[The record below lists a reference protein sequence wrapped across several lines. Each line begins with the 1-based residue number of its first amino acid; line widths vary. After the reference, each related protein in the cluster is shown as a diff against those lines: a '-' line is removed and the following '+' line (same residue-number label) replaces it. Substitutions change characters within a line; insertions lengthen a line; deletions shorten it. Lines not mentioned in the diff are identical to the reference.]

1 MTASTQ
7 TAPRQLTVG
16 KFSAGTAALAM
27 AVVFAIIL
35 VIVALNSSKAA
46 VPATTGAKGAPPPAV
61 IDHGTS
67 NGEMA
72 RTLAAESARLSA
84 LSLGGWG
91 GPRVGSVKTDSP
103 NAVKVTTYGGWTIPA
118 KGDSPNAVKVTTYGG
133 WNIPATHHGR
143 HPGFR
148 PQ

>member
-7 TAPRQLTVG
+7 AAPKQVSFGRLPAEV
-16 KFSAGTAALAM
+16 AAMALA
-27 AVVFAIIL
+27 VIFAIVIA
-35 VIVALNSSKAA
+35 IVALNTSTVAA
-46 VPATTGAKGAPPPAV
+46 PATVAKAAPPPAA

-67 NGEMA
+67 NGELS
-72 RTLAAESARLSA
+72 RFLAAESARLSA

-91 GPRVGSVKTDSP
+91 GPRVGSIAGDSP
-103 NAVKVTTYGGWTIPA
+103 NAVKVTTYGGWTIP
-118 KGDSPNAVKVTTYGG
+118 T
-133 WNIPATHHGR
+133 THHGR

>member
-1 MTASTQ
+1 MTASTR
-7 TAPRQLTVG
+7 TAPRGLTIG
-16 KFSAGTAALAM
+16 KVSASSAAVAM
-27 AVVFAIIL
+27 AIVFAIII
-35 VIVALNSSKAA
+35 VIVALTSSKAA
-46 VPATTGAKGAPPPAV
+46 VPATTGAKAAPPPAV

-72 RTLAAESARLSA
+72 RLLAAESARLSA

-91 GPRVGSVKTDSP
+91 GPRVGAIKTDSP
-103 NAVKVTTYGGWTIPA
+103 NAVKVTTYGGWTIPT
-118 KGDSPNAVKVTTYGG
+118 DSPNAVKVTTYGG
-133 WNIPATHHGR
+133 WNIPTPHHGR